1 MPNGVEGLE
10 EHLAGRRRRGAPASR
25 NSRTVQQQEDAET
38 EAARVAE
45 ERAKARQQ
53 REAQERARREAEE
66 AAATAA
72 AAAEPLAS
80 TAPLPVRHEEPGA
93 EPERSQPAAARPEQ
107 PMAIPRKKRTRPKAT
122 PVYLD
127 DDLEDWLWEIKQ
139 TAARLHVD
147 VPVSAV
153 ARKAIRELMRRQT
166 PAQVVAELS
175 SSPDLGEGK
184 RGRPRR

>member
-1 MPNGVEGLE
+1 MANGIDDLE
-10 EHLAGRRRRGAPASR
+10 AHLAGRRRRGAPPSR
-25 NSRTVQQQEDAET
+25 NARQQDGEGGAEA

-45 ERAKARQQ
+45 ERENAR
-53 REAQERARREAEE
+53 RERARREADEK
-66 AAATAA
+66 
-72 AAAEPLAS
+72 AAAEAK
-80 TAPLPVRHEEPGA
+80 
-93 EPERSQPAAARPEQ
+93 AAAQDLARQEQEERRAAEGDRSRTESEPRPKS
-107 PMAIPRKKRTRPKAT
+107 AAAKSRPKAT

-127 DDLEDWLWEIKQ
+127 PDIEDWLWEVKQ

-153 ARKAIRELMRRQT
+153 ARKALRTLMGRQT

-175 SSPDLGEGK
+175 SSVDVNEGK